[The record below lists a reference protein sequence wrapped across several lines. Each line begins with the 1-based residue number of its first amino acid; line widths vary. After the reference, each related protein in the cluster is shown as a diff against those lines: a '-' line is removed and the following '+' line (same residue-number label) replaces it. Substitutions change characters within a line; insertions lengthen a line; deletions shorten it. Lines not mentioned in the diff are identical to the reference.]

1 MDIHPGVAFAAGFF
15 GLWPLLIG
23 YMVGRGAQSNPG
35 TITVGTNAN
44 NPSCEQARADFEQR
58 RQERCAAR
66 VAEAAAK
73 AELDSVTSSF
83 NAVTAALATAIAVAF
98 GTLALP
104 WPANLIAGL
113 IAWTIVT
120 ALAIFEAYWLARKLA
135 AGDFWG
141 AASKAL
147 KDANDAVLAARDAVI
162 AACPPEIANQTLNMP
177 DPCQS

>member
-1 MDIHPGVAFAAGFF
+1 MDVHPAVAFAAGFF
-15 GLWPLLIG
+15 GVWPLLVA
-23 YMVGRGAQSNPG
+23 YLVGNGAQANPG
-35 TITVGTNAN
+35 TVSVGTNTS
-44 NPSCEQARADFEQR
+44 NPSCEQARADFEAR

-66 VAEAAAK
+66 IAETAAK

-83 NAVTAALATAIAVAF
+83 VAVTAALATATAIAF

-120 ALAIFEAYWLARKLA
+120 ALAITLAYFLARKIA
-135 AGDFWG
+135 AGNFWG
-141 AASKAL
+141 AASAAL
-147 KDANDAVLAARDAVI
+147 KAANDAVLAARNAVI
-162 AACPPEIANQTLNMP
+162 AACPPDIANQTLNMP